1 MDFVE
6 LAAFMFDLDIV
17 VVVVGLEVGELVFFS
32 FRTLGF
38 LSLVGD
44 VVDFSFVVGFFTE
57 VVDSVVDVDAAVAE
71 AGLELETA
79 AVAFDVGL
87 GLKEVVRGLYEP
99 ALLGVAIGL
108 DFVDVVVFTFTD
120 AALALDAVGVVVEV
134 ALEVEILGL
143 CVEVVLLISVLL
155 ALGEVT

>member
-38 LSLVGD
+38 FSLVGD
-44 VVDFSFVVGFFTE
+44 VVDFSIVVGFFTE

-108 DFVDVVVFTFTD
+108 DFVDVVVFTD

>member
-38 LSLVGD
+38 FSLVGD

-108 DFVDVVVFTFTD
+108 DFVDVVVFTD

>member
-1 MDFVE
+1 
-6 LAAFMFDLDIV
+6 MFDLDIV

-38 LSLVGD
+38 FSLVGD

-108 DFVDVVVFTFTD
+108 DFVDVVVFTD

-134 ALEVEILGL
+134 ALKVEILGL

>member
-1 MDFVE
+1 
-6 LAAFMFDLDIV
+6 MFDLDIV

-38 LSLVGD
+38 FSLVGD
-44 VVDFSFVVGFFTE
+44 VVDFSIVVGFFTE
-57 VVDSVVDVDAAVAE
+57 VVDSVVDVDDAVAE

-108 DFVDVVVFTFTD
+108 DFVDVVVFTD
-120 AALALDAVGVVVEV
+120 AALALDAVGVVVKV